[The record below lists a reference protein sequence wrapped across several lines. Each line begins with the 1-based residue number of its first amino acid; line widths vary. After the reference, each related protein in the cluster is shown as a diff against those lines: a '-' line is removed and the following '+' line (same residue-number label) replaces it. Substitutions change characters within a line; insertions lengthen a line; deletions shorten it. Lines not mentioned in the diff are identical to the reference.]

1 MSKAVSGFAISE
13 AIHGSWNLFKE
24 KWHLVY
30 GLYLIP
36 VLVAVVYSLI
46 VKALGEDFGLM
57 ALFVGFLYMVAQMVV
72 SMGVVQGYINLTRG
86 KEITVETFTDMFPQV
101 INYVIGTIMMM
112 LIVLGGTLLFI
123 LPGIYFSLK
132 YYFVPFLIIDKKMGP
147 KEALAASAKMTDGV
161 KWELV
166 GLFGATIALAYLGLF
181 GLIVGVFVTAPVAGL
196 SYVMFYNRLVKR
208 LE

>member
-72 SMGVVQGYINLTRG
+72 SKGVVQGYINLTRG

-112 LIVLGGTLLFI
+112 LIVLISGNCIKLHTDVYFCTIVIRRNGILISFI
-123 LPGIYFSLK
+123 ILQPA
-132 YYFVPFLIIDKKMGP
+132 II
-147 KEALAASAKMTDGV
+147 
-161 KWELV
+161 
-166 GLFGATIALAYLGLF
+166 
-181 GLIVGVFVTAPVAGL
+181 
-196 SYVMFYNRLVKR
+196 
-208 LE
+208 